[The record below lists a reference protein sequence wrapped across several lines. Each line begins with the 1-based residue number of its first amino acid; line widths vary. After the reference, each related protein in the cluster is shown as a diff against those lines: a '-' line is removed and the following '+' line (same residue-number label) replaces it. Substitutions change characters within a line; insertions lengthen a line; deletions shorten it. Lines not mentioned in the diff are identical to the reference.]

1 MELYEERYEA
11 YYDVKVIGVQE
22 ILDSLQVQIWE
33 ESQQTLIEI
42 IKLMQS
48 NKRPDKA
55 PLYLY

>member
-22 ILDSLQVQIWE
+22 ILDILQVQIWE